1 MNAAK
6 AASRM
11 RSRTAVSSPPFWRRL
26 DIDVAIALSLTTLVP
41 YRTITSV
48 WYRMV
53 PTHDDFARN
62 QRSSTMKIEMSYLLL
77 AFATVLAPLARGQ
90 STPPQP
96 KITGVLTILSPKPGV
111 TPEQVMK
118 IMPAEIRATVPLYLD
133 GKIQQWFTR
142 GDGRGVILILN
153 CKDVAEARALIES
166 LPLAKENLMD
176 EQFIPVG
183 PLLPLGILLRDSPTN
198 K

>member
-1 MNAAK
+1 
-6 AASRM
+6 
-11 RSRTAVSSPPFWRRL
+11 
-26 DIDVAIALSLTTLVP
+26 
-41 YRTITSV
+41 
-48 WYRMV
+48 
-53 PTHDDFARN
+53 
-62 QRSSTMKIEMSYLLL
+62 MKMEMSFLLL

-96 KITGVLTILSPKPGV
+96 KISGVLTILAPKPGV
-111 TPEQVMK
+111 TVEQIMK

-142 GDGRGVILILN
+142 GDGKGVIFLLN
-153 CKDVAEARALIES
+153 CKDVAEARALMER
-166 LPLAKENLMD
+166 LPLSKENLMD